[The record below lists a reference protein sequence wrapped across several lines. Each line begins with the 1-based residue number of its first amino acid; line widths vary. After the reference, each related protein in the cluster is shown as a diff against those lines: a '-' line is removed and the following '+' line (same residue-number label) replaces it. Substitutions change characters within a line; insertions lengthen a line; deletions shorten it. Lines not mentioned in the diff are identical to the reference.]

1 MFKKQCSKAFKQ
13 CSKRLVANSRV
24 QCGLRSR
31 TGAVWH
37 LVLSTG
43 GQTQDDYLRLF
54 TTICDYLR
62 LFTTIY
68 LRLFT
73 TIHLRL
79 LTTIYD
85 YLFTTIYDYLR
96 LFTNIYDYL
105 RLFIYDYLRLFTTKL
120 FQWCSPELTHKGGG
134 GRDNYPKSLKTLNHH
149 S

>member
-54 TTICDYLR
+54 TTI
-62 LFTTIY
+62 
-68 LRLFT
+68 
-73 TIHLRL
+73 
-79 LTTIYD
+79 YD
-85 YLFTTIYDYLR
+85 YLFTT
-96 LFTNIYDYL
+96 TYDYL
-105 RLFIYDYLRLFTTKL
+105 RLFIYDYLRLFATIYKYLRLFTTIYDYL
-120 FQWCSPELTHKGGG
+120 FTTICDYL
-134 GRDNYPKSLKTLNHH
+134 RLNYFNDAPQS
-149 S
+149 